1 MIVIADDL
9 TGAAEI
15 AGIAFEHGLCT
26 HLAICTDGES
36 ILSDICNGS
45 SCITPS
51 SVDVLVIATDTRS
64 MTAHEASLQTLR
76 LSSQLV
82 SPSFGGGQGEAP
94 FGRGQGEAILF
105 KKTDSALR
113 GHVVEELTAV
123 MQTAGYERAVF
134 LPANPSKGR
143 VIRGGNYFVNGV
155 PIHQTDFSFDP
166 EFPAITSSMAERFPD
181 AAAHHILM
189 PDAVSADDM
198 ARVVHDYSD
207 GHTLFA
213 GAADL
218 FTALLTSLFP
228 QHPTL
233 NRQKAASRRCVG
245 EHSTFLGQGP
255 QPLVSIQTP
264 TLFLCGSTQ
273 STPPQIG
280 LPVVNMP
287 LSVYEGDEGPESWLQ
302 RAKEPY
308 TQNHGAILTISHRH
322 LTGRTVA
329 VRTREA
335 MAFVARELVRLLP
348 PRQLIIEGGATA
360 FACLQALGW
369 SQLSVAGVL
378 APGVVALATPDGT
391 TVVLKPG
398 SYAWTHTTDT
408 PQN

>member
-1 MIVIADDL
+1 MQRGMIVISDDL

-15 AGIAFEHGLCT
+15 AGIAFDHGLCT
-26 HLAICTDGES
+26 HLAICTDGER

-45 SCITPS
+45 SS

-64 MTAHEASLQTLR
+64 MTVHEASLQTLR

-82 SPSFGGGQGEAP
+82 SPSFGG
-94 FGRGQGEAILF
+94 RQGEAILF

-123 MQTAGYERAVF
+123 MQTAGHDRAVF

-143 VIRGGNYFVNGV
+143 IIRGGNYFVSGV

-166 EFPAITSSMAERFPD
+166 EFPAITSSMAERFPE
-181 AAAHHILM
+181 AAVHHILM
-189 PDAVSADDM
+189 PDAESDDDI
-198 ARVVHDYSD
+198 AQVVAQYDD

-218 FTALLTSLFP
+218 FSALLASRCP
-228 QHPTL
+228 QHSTL
-233 NRQKAASRRCVG
+233 CSQDHRASG
-245 EHSTFLGQGP
+245 LSALNIGQ
-255 QPLVSIQTP
+255 S

-273 STPPQIG
+273 SIPPSIG
-280 LPVVNMP
+280 LPVIPMP
-287 LSVYEGDEGPESWLQ
+287 LSAYEGEEGPQRWLQ
-302 RAKEPY
+302 QAKEPY
-308 TQNHGAILTISHRH
+308 TLSHGAVLTVPHRH

-369 SQLSVAGVL
+369 LQLSVASVL
-378 APGVVALATPDGT
+378 TPGVVALATPDGT

>member
-15 AGIAFEHGLCT
+15 AGIAFEHGLRT
-26 HLAICTDGES
+26 HLAICTDGDR
-36 ILSDICNGS
+36 ILSDVCSDS

-51 SVDVLVIATDTRS
+51 LVDVLVIATDTRS
-64 MTAHEASLQTLR
+64 MTAHEAFLQTLR

-82 SPSFGGGQGEAP
+82 SPSFGGGQGEA
-94 FGRGQGEAILF
+94 FLF

-113 GHVVEELTAV
+113 GHVVEELAAV

-166 EFPAITSSMAERFPD
+166 EFPATTSSMAERFPD

-198 ARVVHDYSD
+198 ARVVNDYSD

-233 NRQKAASRRCVG
+233 NRQKAESRHCVG

-280 LPVVNMP
+280 LPVVNIP
-287 LSVYEGDEGPESWLQ
+287 LSVYEGDEGPEHWLQ

-308 TQNHGAILTISHRH
+308 TQNHGAILTIPRRH

-348 PRQLIIEGGATA
+348 PRLLIIEGGATA

-369 SQLSVAGVL
+369 LQLSVAGVL

-398 SYAWTHTTDT
+398 SYAWTLTTDT